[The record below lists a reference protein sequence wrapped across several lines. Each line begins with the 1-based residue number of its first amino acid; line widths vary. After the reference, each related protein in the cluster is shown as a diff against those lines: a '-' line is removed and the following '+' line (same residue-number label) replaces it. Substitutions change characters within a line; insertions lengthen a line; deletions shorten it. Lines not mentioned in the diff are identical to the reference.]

1 MEKDYQTKDI
11 KAMETKME
19 APKPS
24 TMGKPE
30 EMADGHIFE
39 KEGLFLFNWK
49 GGQCGYGSRE
59 AAELGLK
66 KVSGNH
72 DS

>member
-11 KAMETKME
+11 KAMKTKME

-24 TMGKPE
+24 GMGKPE
-30 EMADGHIFE
+30 HMEDGHIFE

-49 GGQCGYGSRE
+49 GGQCGFGSRE
-59 AAELGLK
+59 AAELGLE
-66 KVSGNH
+66 KVSGNAR
-72 DS
+72 

>member
-11 KAMETKME
+11 KAMKTKME

-30 EMADGHIFE
+30 EMGDGHIFE
-39 KEGLFLFNWK
+39 KEGLFFFNWK

-66 KVSGNH
+66 KVSGNA
-72 DS
+72 S